1 MAAAARSSSGSIGS
15 KTASASL
22 GKDGGSKS
30 GSGFLGSIKEALGI
44 GGGGSGISSA
54 PQRPQARPEYASM
67 GSGEDKTYINTRTG
81 QTAAA
86 PSYSPFSVQG
96 LTSNDPGNYM
106 RNREA
111 AARYNAMPQSVHQG
125 QGGIASLVS
134 PVAGAAP
141 VAAPTAPTTSPVVAP
156 TPAPAPVEIPTMGY
170 TGAPAMG
177 AVPAGY
183 GSAFAGLSQPMAN
196 PYGGMSLMDIFSM
209 YPDLQYM

>member
-1 MAAAARSSSGSIGS
+1 MPPSKEAITKEKSG
-15 KTASASL
+15 
-22 GKDGGSKS
+22 

-54 PQRPQARPEYASM
+54 PQRPQARPEYVVQGTGKDAV
-67 GSGEDKTYINTRTG
+67 YQNTQTG
-81 QTAAA
+81 KSAAA
-86 PSYSPFSVQG
+86 PSYSPFSMQG

-106 RNREA
+106 RNQEA
-111 AARYNAMPQSVHQG
+111 AARYAAMPQYANRG

-134 PVAGAAP
+134 PVAVAAP

-156 TPAPAPVEIPTMGY
+156 TPAPAPVEVPTMGY

-209 YPDLQYM
+209 YPDLRYM